1 MSKYGLERENDRMRS
16 IIDVYINSSELQDPV
31 FGLLNEDDMSMIS
44 VGASQSDGGG
54 GGSVAAGSQQNDAE
68 LPRRRANAADAG
80 RLQLRNLNRLDIEL
94 NEIMSGVLTEE
105 NRQVPYVRIYL
116 YSRAC
121 VDLTRYSASAPC

>member
-44 VGASQSDGGG
+44 VGASQSDG

-105 NRQVPYVRIYL
+105 NRQVPYVI
-116 YSRAC
+116 
-121 VDLTRYSASAPC
+121 

>member
-31 FGLLNEDDMSMIS
+31 FGLLNEDDLSMIS
-44 VGASQSDGGG
+44 GGASQSADG
-54 GGSVAAGSQQNDAE
+54 GGSVAADDDQ
-68 LPRRRANAADAG
+68 PRRRTNAADAG

-105 NRQVPYVRIYL
+105 NRQVRGPARCSTYL
-116 YSRAC
+116 MF
-121 VDLTRYSASAPC
+121 VFK

>member
-44 VGASQSDGGG
+44 VGASQSDG

-105 NRQVPYVRIYL
+105 NRQVRIYL

-121 VDLTRYSASAPC
+121 VDLTRCSASAPC

>member
-31 FGLLNEDDMSMIS
+31 FGLLNEDDMSIIS
-44 VGASQSDGGG
+44 AGASQSDGGG
-54 GGSVAAGSQQNDAE
+54 GSVAAGSSLQNEAE
-68 LPRRRANAADAG
+68 LPRRRTNAADAG

-105 NRQVPYVRIYL
+105 NRQVSQVLCI
-116 YSRAC
+116 
-121 VDLTRYSASAPC
+121 